1 MKKVDKQNGNVKYN
15 DEEHLYWDEDGK
27 FISVTTLIGLYEQP
41 FDEDFWSSYKA
52 LEKLLTKEQ
61 FKFEKNNMLQTQKID
76 LPYML
81 DAYDF
86 TEDDFNEIKQNILD
100 EWQRSRIESC
110 ERGTKIHSK
119 MEHLFLDKKKTDLK
133 RFGIGGKFDVN
144 TNKSLE
150 DLNKDLLDVEKG
162 VFPEYLVYRVSKD
175 KKFRLAGQID
185 LLIKD
190 GNDIYIIDYKTNK
203 SIDDKSHFDAKT
215 KKNKMMQ
222 YPLNNLMDCN
232 KMHYTL
238 QLSTYAWM
246 LQQINPAFKIKHL
259 WLIHFDHNGGETEYE
274 LEYLKEDVERMCRDY
289 KRQIVLKEKAQKRK
303 PIEF

>member
-1 MKKVDKQNGNVKYN
+1 MKKIDKQNGNVKYN
-15 DEEHLYWDEDGK
+15 DEEHLYWNDDGK
-27 FISVTTLIGLYEQP
+27 FISVTTLIGRYEQP

-61 FKFEKNNMLQTQKID
+61 FKFEKPGLLQNQKIN
-76 LPYML
+76 LSYML

-86 TEDDFNEIKQNILD
+86 SEDEFNAIKQNILD

-119 MEHLFLDKKKTDLK
+119 MEHLFLDKKKTELK

-144 TNKSLE
+144 TNQSLE
-150 DLNKDLLDVEKG
+150 NLNKDLLDIDKG

-203 SIDDKSHFDAKT
+203 SIDEKSHFDNRT

-246 LQQINPAFKIKHL
+246 LQQINPEFKIKHL

-274 LEYLKEDVERMCRDY
+274 LEYLKDDVERMCRDY
-289 KRQIVLKEKAQKRK
+289 KRQLVLEEKARNRK